1 VARLLRQCIRQLP
14 RHLAEGFSG
23 FGVSGVYEDSRA
35 IFDQTTLPDERPDR
49 AATLVVRVQL
59 QQRLRPEAAAGVKP
73 VDLLL
78 EFGRPDAGEGSREAG
93 VLSQQVIV

>member
-1 VARLLRQCIRQLP
+1 MAVELEALVGGIRRRP
-14 RHLAEGFSG
+14 PI
-23 FGVSGVYEDSRA
+23 YEDSRT

-59 QQRLRPEAAAGVKP
+59 QQRLRPEAAAGIKP

-78 EFGRPDAGEGSREAG
+78 EFGRSDAGEGSREAG